1 MAAKSATDEHR
12 TQAVKPPRARAG
24 EATKKGA
31 RKGKVGGQSGAAETV
46 SAAGEVLRPARAQSA
61 AVPLAAFLSGAGT
74 LKLDQRK
81 LLVDQAMLLL
91 EENYVHL
98 PLKVAMHAVNPL
110 QRLRVMRSGLERQT
124 PQTMEP
130 EWLFHRQMSSI
141 FHSVRDLHTNYLL
154 PAPFS
159 GKVAYLPFSIEK
171 CFEGDDELYIVT
183 RVMTGFT
190 APQFGLGAQVT
201 HWNGTPIAR
210 AVALNGAQFA
220 GSNEPANLAR
230 GLESLTL
237 RPLKMQSPPDED
249 WVTVSYKGLDGTEQE
264 LRQQWSITENLP
276 PMADLDAVS
285 TTAASMGLDLDSDEK
300 TRAKKLL
307 FMPEVIDLEQGQT
320 SAHLSEAV
328 AVRAA
333 DVPTT
338 MPGVFRARQVDTA
351 HGTFG
356 HVRIFTFSVDDP
368 VAFRDEFVRLAAAL
382 PQNGLMVDVRD
393 NGGGHIFASEFTLQT
408 MTPRRISPEPVQFIN
423 TPLNLRICRRHKD
436 NPVGIDLG
444 PWFESLD
451 LATEIGAAYSAAKP
465 ITPEDGANDLGQ
477 TYHGPVVLI
486 TNARCYSATDI
497 FAAGFADHAIGKILG
512 VDDNTGAGGANVWT
526 HGLLAALLQQPTP
539 ADATSPYRPLPNGA
553 NMRVSI
559 RRTLRVGQLSGTP
572 VEDLGVRPDTV
583 HKLTRNDLLAGNADL
598 LDAAGKLLASMP
610 VRRLDVDTTLT
621 AGTLTVGVDA
631 DGIDRV
637 DLALGGRPH
646 GSYDVGAD
654 PLSVEIDGVSAG
666 ALLRADGYSGGEL
679 VASRRVT
686 V

>member
-1 MAAKSATDEHR
+1 MAAKSATDDDGN
-12 TQAVKPPRARAG
+12 QAVKPPRVRSG
-24 EATKKGA
+24 NATKKAAG
-31 RKGKVGGQSGAAETV
+31 KGRVGGQAGAAKPA
-46 SAAGEVLRPARAQSA
+46 SAAGEILRPARGQGA
-61 AVPLAAFLSGAGT
+61 AVPLTAFLSGAGT
-74 LKLDQRK
+74 LDLDQRK
-81 LLVDQAMLLL
+81 LLVDQATLLL

-110 QRLRVMRSGLERQT
+110 QRLRMMRSGLERQT
-124 PQTMEP
+124 PQTMEA

-154 PAPFS
+154 PEPFS
-159 GKVAYLPFSIEK
+159 GKVAFLPFSIEK
-171 CFEGDDELYIVT
+171 CFEGDGELYIVT
-183 RVMTGFT
+183 RVVTGFT
-190 APQFGLGAQVT
+190 APQFGPGAEVT

-220 GSNEPANLAR
+220 GSNEPANLSR

-249 WVTVSYKGLDGTEQE
+249 WVTLSYKGLDGSEQE
-264 LRQQWSITENLP
+264 LRQQWNITQNLP

-320 SAHLSEAV
+320 SAQLPEPV
-328 AVRAA
+328 AVRGA

-338 MPGVFRARQVDTA
+338 MPGVFRARQIDTA

-356 HVRIFTFSVDDP
+356 HLRIFTFSVDDP
-368 VAFRDEFVRLAAAL
+368 VAFRDEFVRLAAVL

-423 TPLNLRICRRHKD
+423 TPLNLRICRRHQN

-444 PWFESLD
+444 PWAESLD
-451 LATEIGAAYSAAKP
+451 VASEIGAAYSAAKP

-512 VDDNTGAGGANVWT
+512 VDENTGAGGANVWT
-526 HGLLAALLQQPTP
+526 HGLLAALLQQPPP
-539 ADATSPYRPLPNGA
+539 ADSTSPYRPLPNGA
-553 NMRVSI
+553 NMRVAI

-583 HKLTRNDLLAGNADL
+583 HKLTRNDLLAGNSDL
-598 LDAAGKLLASMP
+598 LDAAGELLVSMP
-610 VRRLDVDTTLT
+610 VRRLHVDTSLGADKLT
-621 AGTLTVGVDA
+621 ARIDV

-637 DLALGGRPH
+637 DIALGGRPQ
-646 GSYDVGAD
+646 GSYDIGAD
-654 PLSVEIDGVSAG
+654 PLSVEIGGVTAG
-666 ALLRADGYSGGEL
+666 EQLRADGYSGGAL